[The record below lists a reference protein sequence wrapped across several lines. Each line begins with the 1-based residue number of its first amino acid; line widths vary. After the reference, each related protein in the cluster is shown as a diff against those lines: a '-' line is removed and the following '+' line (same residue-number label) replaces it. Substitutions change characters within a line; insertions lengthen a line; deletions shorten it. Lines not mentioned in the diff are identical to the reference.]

1 MRAYA
6 SGGMLELVGE
16 PFVAPPE
23 GRFLQFE
30 RKRERCA
37 YGSAPKLF
45 LPKREVDYSYLN
57 CSMSTLGSWLR
68 SRPRATQSF
77 SSWFRGRTGLRIR
90 ALEKMPL

>member
-1 MRAYA
+1 MLARMIDMRAHA

-45 LPKREVDYSYLN
+45 CLSGKWIIL
-57 CSMSTLGSWLR
+57 T
-68 SRPRATQSF
+68 
-77 SSWFRGRTGLRIR
+77 
-90 ALEKMPL
+90 